1 MSDYVFSII
10 KSNNK
15 DTKTQ
20 SIEAAL
26 VFRATFSKLSV
37 AFIYIFEHVF
47 MRYYNLSK
55 YCAVHSEDFKAKNPN
70 PIEANHL
77 VRMQNIPKN

>member
-26 VFRATFSKLSV
+26 VNLSV

-77 VRMQNIPKN
+77 VRM